1 MRRGTTLVW
10 CAGALAV
17 AAGAALLVPGAA
29 NWAADHL
36 DPPSRTDPAV
46 DTTPDAPA
54 DIADVFAWY
63 GPDTVRL
70 ALTFAGPSVGSQPAS
85 YDRDVLY
92 KILVSTAPPDDSPEY
107 TIKVRFG
114 AGTRPNEV
122 GVRFEGAPGVNGTIE
137 GPVETILQ
145 KDGVKALAGLLDD
158 PFFFDLLGFR
168 ETRSTGSI
176 RFSNQRSFF
185 TGQNDTGFIL
195 EIPRSRFAGG
205 TGTINVWSTTARFGG
220 QK

>member
-1 MRRGTTLVW
+1 MRSWGALVAG
-10 CAGALAV
+10 AGALAV
-17 AAGAALLVPGAA
+17 TGAATLLLPGAA

-36 DPPSRTDPAV
+36 DPPGRTDPAV
-46 DTTPDAPA
+46 DTTPDVPA

-63 GPDTVRL
+63 GPDTVKL

-92 KILVSTAPPDDSPEY
+92 KILVSTAPPDDTAEY
-107 TIKVRFG
+107 TVRVRFG
-114 AGTRPNEV
+114 AGSRPNEY
-122 GVRFEGAPGVNGTIE
+122 GVRFEGVPGVTGTIE

-158 PFFFDLLGFR
+158 PFYFDLVGFR

-176 RFSNQRSFF
+176 RFNNQRSFF
-185 TGQNDTGFIL
+185 TGQNDTAFVL
-195 EIPRSRFAGG
+195 EIPRDRFAGG
-205 TGTINVWSTTARFGG
+205 NGTINVWSTSARFGG

>member
-1 MRRGTTLVW
+1 MRRGATLVW
-10 CAGALAV
+10 SASALAV
-17 AAGAALLVPGAA
+17 VTGAALLLPGAR
-29 NWAADHL
+29 NLAADHL
-36 DPPSRTDPAV
+36 DPPGRTDPAV
-46 DTTPDAPA
+46 DTTPDVPA

-63 GPDTVRL
+63 GGDTVKL
-70 ALTFAGPSVGSQPAS
+70 ALTFAGPSVGSQPAF

-92 KILVSTAPPDDSPEY
+92 KVLVSTAAPDDTPEY

-114 AGTRPNEV
+114 AGARPNEF
-122 GVRFEGAPGVNGTIE
+122 GVRFEGVPGVAGTIE
-137 GPVETILQ
+137 GPVETVLQ
-145 KDGVKALAGLLDD
+145 KDGVKAMAGLLDD

-195 EIPRSRFAGG
+195 ELPRSRFAGG
-205 TGTINVWSTTARFGG
+205 TGTINVWATSARFGG